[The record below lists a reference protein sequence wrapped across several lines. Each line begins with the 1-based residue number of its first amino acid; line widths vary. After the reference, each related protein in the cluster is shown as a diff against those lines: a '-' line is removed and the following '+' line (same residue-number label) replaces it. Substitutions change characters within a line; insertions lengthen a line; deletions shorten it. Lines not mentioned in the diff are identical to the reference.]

1 MSNGKLQH
9 PHREVTWVSYVALL
23 VAIVIFSGIF
33 AKAVGWWRF
42 IDFTV
47 LLGSFGSIQG
57 AEATYVFRGAG
68 GTGARDG
75 FLFAISL
82 MPAVILAL
90 GIVSIVEGLGGLA
103 AAEKMMTPVFRPLV
117 GIPGIVGLAFIT
129 SLQSTDGSA
138 AMTKQ
143 LFDDQDITDKDRTIF
158 AQLMFSANG
167 TVTNYFSSGAAL
179 FAFLSVPIILPLL
192 LLFVFKIFGAN
203 VMRVI
208 VNMAEKKA
216 TAA

>member
-1 MSNGKLQH
+1 MGNGTQQL
-9 PHREVTWVSYVALL
+9 PRRPVTWVSYVAL
-23 VAIVIFSGIF
+23 VIAIVVFSGVF
-33 AKAVGWWRF
+33 ATAVGWWKIF
-42 IDFTV
+42 DFTV
-47 LLGSFGSIQG
+47 LLGSFGSIKG
-57 AEATYVFRGAG
+57 PEANFIFRGVG

-75 FLFAISL
+75 FLFSISL

-90 GIVSIVEGLGGLA
+90 GIVSIVESLGGLA
-103 AAEKMMTPVFRPLV
+103 AAEKMMNPLFKPVV

-143 LFDDQDITDKDRTIF
+143 LFDDKEITDNERTIF

-179 FAFLSVPIILPLL
+179 FPFLTLPIILPLVV
-192 LLFVFKIFGAN
+192 LFIFKIFGAN
-203 VMRVI
+203 VIRFI
-208 VNMAEKKA
+208 VNMPGKRAPVA
-216 TAA
+216 